1 MCFLFAELFIF
12 KTFYTTFVYNLFMKF
27 LRTINKIKYFLLFLI
42 FGLGLFTYPMFLSGF
57 DKLAGDYG
65 DSRLV
70 VYLLEHYF
78 YWFQNV
84 EPHTQLWN
92 VPMLYPHV
100 NTLAYSD
107 VFLGIAIFYV
117 PLRFLINDPFL
128 VTQII
133 YIISCA
139 LNFVAFYLILNKIIK
154 FKDLASACGAFVFAF
169 SLTRSVQVN
178 HLQLMLQFFSI
189 FALFFL
195 FKVNLNNSKFMNYK
209 YYIIA
214 GVLLSL
220 QFWTAIY
227 FGYFTC
233 LGLFLG
239 CTICLCF
246 KNSREILVNYFK
258 NFYGEIIFGLIVF
271 FILTLPLLI
280 HYHMVGSSFDKET
293 LIALLAEFPHW
304 ISSFSF
310 VDFPIVHN
318 FIPANSDKMLGCGI
332 LTTIFAFVGIYKLKN
347 YRWQIF
353 SFIALI
359 VVCFSV
365 KEIYLFLTH
374 ILVGLGALRMSSRVV
389 FIVLPL
395 IALGFGYLI
404 ETWKWNKL
412 VLMGVI
418 LLFLAEQIPTN
429 ARFDLSKT
437 EHYKRINGYQI
448 SGRCESFYFYY
459 RNKTNGE
466 FNTDYEIDAMW
477 LGLLNGIRTYNGYS
491 GYMPETFDLRG
502 LDPQCLIIA
511 K

>member
-1 MCFLFAELFIF
+1 M
-12 KTFYTTFVYNLFMKF
+12 NF
-27 LRTINKIKYFLLFLI
+27 LRSINKIKYFLLFLI
-42 FGLGLFTYPMFLSGF
+42 FGLGLFTYPMVLSGF

-78 YWFQNV
+78 YWFQNI

-92 VPMLYPHV
+92 IPMFYPLD

-107 VFLGIAIFYV
+107 VFLGIAILYV

-139 LNFVAFYLILNKIIK
+139 LNFVAFYLFLKKVIN
-154 FKDLASACGAFVFAF
+154 FKDLASACGAFIFAF

-178 HLQLMLQFFSI
+178 HLQLMLQFYSI

-195 FKVNLNNSKFMNYK
+195 FKVNLNNSKFTNYK
-209 YYIIA
+209 YFILCAIFM
-214 GVLLSL
+214 SL

-227 FGYFTC
+227 FGYFTFF
-233 LGLFLG
+233 GLFIG
-239 CTICLCF
+239 CVICLCF
-246 KNSREILVNYFK
+246 KNTREKIFSFFK
-258 NFYGEIIFGLIVF
+258 NFYKEIICGILLF
-271 FILTLPLLI
+271 FVLTLPLLI
-280 HYHMVGSSFDKET
+280 HYHMVGDSFANGT
-293 LIALLAEFPHW
+293 LLMLIAEFTHW
-304 ISSFSF
+304 ICNFSI
-310 VDFPIVHN
+310 VDFPIVHS
-318 FIPANSDKMLGCGI
+318 FLPENSDKILGCGI
-332 LTTIFAFVGIYKLKN
+332 LTTIFAFIGIYKLKN
-347 YRWQIF
+347 YRWQLF
-353 SFIALI
+353 SFIALV

-374 ILVGLGALRMSSRVV
+374 ILVGLAALRMSSRVV

-395 IALGFGYLI
+395 IAIGLGYLI

-412 VLMGVI
+412 VLISVI
-418 LLFLAEQIPTN
+418 LLFLSEQIPTN

-437 EHYKRINGYQI
+437 EHYKRISGYQI
-448 SGRCESFYFYY
+448 PGRCSSFYFYY
-459 RNKTNGE
+459 MNKTEGK
-466 FNTDYEIDAMW
+466 FNVDYEIDAMW

-491 GYMPETFDLRG
+491 GYMPETFNLNG